1 MGGNSY
7 ILWEQCSLLSDK
19 GWASWWDPPGSPG
32 PTMEPTPYVRGGS
45 MAPKAPKFFS
55 VMGGRDNVWLRSK
68 DNLTD
73 FGEEGDKESEVG
85 VRYMRRPLHA

>member
-7 ILWEQCSLLSDK
+7 RLWEQCSLLSHK
-19 GWASWWDPPGSPG
+19 RWAPWWDPRVG
-32 PTMEPTPYVRGGS
+32 PTPHVRGGS
-45 MAPKAPKFFS
+45 VALEAPKFFP
-55 VMGGRDNVWLRSK
+55 VMGGRDNVWLRGK
-68 DNLTD
+68 DNLMD

>member
-1 MGGNSY
+1 
-7 ILWEQCSLLSDK
+7 
-19 GWASWWDPPGSPG
+19 
-32 PTMEPTPYVRGGS
+32 
-45 MAPKAPKFFS
+45 MAPKAPKFFP
-55 VMGGRDNVWLRSK
+55 VMGGRGNVWLRSK

>member
-1 MGGNSY
+1 M
-7 ILWEQCSLLSDK
+7 
-19 GWASWWDPPGSPG
+19 G
-32 PTMEPTPYVRGGS
+32 PTPHVRGGS
-45 MAPKAPKFFS
+45 IALGALKFFP
-55 VMGGRDNVWLRSK
+55 VMGGRDNVWLRGK